1 MKSVKTFLVGLS
13 ALVVVSASAEVLIDT
28 LSPLTPMPGPGGLP
42 VAYIPIDS
50 TPPFTYGTYK
60 LGQRFQFNNQNTN
73 QFLTSVSLSL
83 EQYDPNGSITVGL
96 YANNATEPGN
106 FLIALNGPSNPG
118 SGVSTFTPETPFD
131 LKMSV
136 PEYWVVISGT
146 GYGWNISSVPPYDH
160 VDPTTRI
167 TWLARYDN
175 GAGNVGWFSGG
186 SDTVIG
192 GGTYALAMQV
202 NAYSTVPEPSTL
214 AITVLGLGGLWARI
228 RRRGRSDVWPAPS
241 GS

>member
-1 MKSVKTFLVGLS
+1 MQSLKAFLVGMS
-13 ALVVVSASAEVLIDT
+13 ALVAVSVSAEVLIDT

-42 VAYIPIDS
+42 VAYIPVDS

-96 YANNATEPGN
+96 YVNNATDPGN

-131 LKMSV
+131 LKMPV
-136 PEYWVVISGT
+136 PQYWVVISGT
-146 GYGWNISSVPPYDH
+146 GYGWNISSVPPYDY

-167 TWLARYDN
+167 NWLARYDN
-175 GAGNVGWFSGG
+175 GSGNVGWFSGG

-214 AITVLGLGGLWARI
+214 AIAVLGLGGLWVRAH
-228 RRRGRSDVWPAPS
+228 RRAGSNNIPAP
-241 GS
+241 